1 MCELNL
7 RPSYGNKINT
17 NTQIGENN
25 HIYEFVFDATRP
37 WEKEYN
43 KSREIT
49 MNNIVYNGGT
59 YYAYIPDHIKEYY
72 EISDDDLALGIFSD
86 KFTIYLDNIQL
97 KIECEVIDIYP
108 VKFLIKYILKGAMID
123 LNNDELERLIEIKLF
138 RLGKYLKKM
147 ENPMYSE
154 RAIKIL
160 NEDKIRNDLIQYN
173 KEWEQMNSYKDD
185 EGVNN
190 YYLLDEYDYDY

>member
-1 MCELNL
+1 MPLLKTRADFIKALPKKFPNIDKVYKIRDCTKAELVEGY
-7 RPSYGNKINT
+7 RT
-17 NTQIGENN
+17 
-25 HIYEFVFDATRP
+25 
-37 WEKEYN
+37 
-43 KSREIT
+43 
-49 MNNIVYNGGT
+49 
-59 YYAYIPDHIKEYY
+59 
-72 EISDDDLALGIFSD
+72 GIFSD
-86 KFTIYLDNIQL
+86 KFTLYLDNIQL

-108 VKFLIKYILKGAMID
+108 VKFLIKYILNGEMID

-160 NEDKIRNDLIQYN
+160 NEDKIRNDLLQYN
-173 KEWEQMNSYKDD
+173 KEWEELNSYKDD

-190 YYLLDEYDYDY
+190 YYLLDGYEYDFDYDYY